1 MITHFVDF
9 QKIHKKKQAML
20 QLPALRKVHDQM
32 PITKEFKGSF
42 R

>member
-20 QLPALRKVHDQM
+20 QHSVREKLNK
-32 PITKEFKGSF
+32 
-42 R
+42 